1 MKHVGIDVGGTKCFG
16 VLVDSHGTVLQEVR
30 YPTPHA
36 SELIDLLEKMFHEL
50 GGETTLGIG
59 VPGLIT
65 ADGVI
70 KASPNMK
77 GAHNIAVGPELRAR
91 LGIAVHVENDATV
104 AAFGEWKSGA
114 AMGARDAV
122 MVTLGT
128 GIGGGIVMGGQLQRG
143 ANGFAGEIGHMVV
156 ERDGVECPCGRR
168 GCWERYASGSA
179 LKMLSD
185 GVEGKEVFE
194 KFHAG
199 DPDAIAI
206 VNTFATWIA
215 EGLASLT
222 NICDPEV
229 IVIGGGVIES
239 FASRI
244 DVLEEKFSSSL
255 YSSEMRPHPRLAP
268 AALGER
274 AGAIGAALLV
284 GELVN

>member
-1 MKHVGIDVGGTKCFG
+1 MKHVGIDVGGTKCHG
-16 VLVDSHGTVLQEVR
+16 VLVDNHGTILQEVR

-36 SELIDLLEKMFHEL
+36 ADLIDLLEAMFREL
-50 GGETTLGIG
+50 GGETTLGVG

-77 GAHNIAVGPELRAR
+77 GAHNIAVGPELRER

-156 ERDGVECPCGRR
+156 ERNGVECPCGRR

-179 LKMLSD
+179 LKTLSGGTD
-185 GVEGKEVFE
+185 GKQVFE

-199 DPDAIAI
+199 DAEAIAT
-206 VNTFATWIA
+206 VEMFASWIA

-239 FASRI
+239 FESRI
-244 DVLEEKFSSSL
+244 DILEQKFAAAL

>member
-114 AMGARDAV
+114 AMGERDAV

-179 LKMLSD
+179 LKMLSG

-194 KFHAG
+194 NFHAG
-199 DPDAIAI
+199 DPGAIAI
-206 VNTFATWIA
+206 VNMFATWIA

>member
-1 MKHVGIDVGGTKCFG
+1 VKHVGIDVGGTKCFG
-16 VLVDSHGTVLQEVR
+16 VAVDSYGHVLAEVR

-36 SELIDLLEKMFHEL
+36 SDLIDLLEKMFREL
-50 GGETTLGIG
+50 NGETTLGIG

-65 ADGVI
+65 ADGII
-70 KASPNMK
+70 KASPNME
-77 GAHNIAVGPELRAR
+77 GAHNINVGPELRER

-143 ANGFAGEIGHMVV
+143 ANGFAGEIGHMVM

-179 LKMLSD
+179 LKTLSGGVD
-185 GVEGKEVFE
+185 GKDVFE

-199 DPDAIAI
+199 DADATA
-206 VNTFATWIA
+206 VVHTFVSWIA

-239 FASRI
+239 FADGF
-244 DVLEEKFSSSL
+244 DVLEEKFSQSL
-255 YSSEMRPHPRLAP
+255 YSSQMRPHPRLVP
-268 AALGER
+268 AALGEK
-274 AGAIGAALLV
+274 AGAVGAALLV
-284 GELVN
+284 AEVVS

>member
-179 LKMLSD
+179 LKMLSG

-194 KFHAG
+194 NFHAG

-255 YSSEMRPHPRLAP
+255 YSSEMRPHPRLSP

>member
-1 MKHVGIDVGGTKCFG
+1 MKHVGIDVGGTKCHG
-16 VLVDSHGTVLQEVR
+16 VLVDNHGTILQEVR

-36 SELIDLLEKMFHEL
+36 ADLIDLLEAMFREL
-50 GGETTLGIG
+50 GGETTLGVG

-70 KASPNMK
+70 KASPNMT
-77 GAHNIAVGPELRAR
+77 GAHNIAVGPELRER

-156 ERDGVECPCGRR
+156 ERNGVECPCGRR

-179 LKMLSD
+179 LKKLSGGTD
-185 GVEGKEVFE
+185 GKQVFE

-199 DPDAIAI
+199 DAEAIAT
-206 VNTFATWIA
+206 VETFASWIA

-229 IVIGGGVIES
+229 IVIGSGVIES
-239 FASRI
+239 FESRI
-244 DVLEEKFSSSL
+244 DILEEKFAAAL